1 MRALE
6 CSAAQS
12 FGCGATVRPYHLV
25 LFGANPWPT
34 TRDRTIIRLGKGMT
48 GASLRNATG
57 RMLPIFAD
65 VIVALLVDIA
75 EGAEIAT

>member
-1 MRALE
+1 
-6 CSAAQS
+6 
-12 FGCGATVRPYHLV
+12 
-25 LFGANPWPT
+25 
-34 TRDRTIIRLGKGMT
+34 MT

-57 RMLPIFAD
+57 QMLPIFAD